1 MVNFILLNPD
11 GDCQD
16 AKLVL
21 KGKDSQKSIDK
32 IIKLKEDNP
41 IQNATPKKVLVIDK
55 SIINNGEVGS
65 KLLEIAR
72 WKLNNDFK
80 LVGFGFEERKTKKKN
95 DTFQALLNNHELPPC
110 KNGGM
115 KYYGDII
122 IFKINDKEQ
131 PLDYSSDEY
140 SQDYQDLFF
149 KDELSESEGEDDF
162 DESGDEAFDGDIG
175 DEDILEDEDNEENE
189 ELFKGDELDE
199 EEDGVDY
206 GEDEDE
212 ELGEEDEVDG
222 DGDGEEDG
230 EGGVAFTKPFS
241 KAKKSGSKKQQQ
253 EPISTGAE
261 LEVHTM
267 DDEDDLDVDDDT
279 VKELVEQRK
288 QIIEIF
294 EVILNDSTLSQRVE
308 ESIFKSV
315 YELAIERRVLKK
327 WDNPIF
333 KKMYINKAR
342 SIYSNLKKDSYVKNV
357 KLAQKMRTKK
367 FDIDNIA
374 SMSYQELFPEHW
386 KQLLDEKFKR
396 EKVMYEEKEE
406 AMTDQF
412 KCGRCK
418 SRKCTYYELQ
428 TRSAD
433 EGMTTFITC
442 INCGNRW
449 KQ

>member
-16 AKLVL
+16 ANLPL
-21 KGKDSQKSIDK
+21 KGKDTQKEIDK
-32 IIKLKEDNP
+32 IIKLKMNNP
-41 IQNATPKKVLVIDK
+41 VATASPKKV
-55 SIINNGEVGS
+55 SIIEHCIKNPGEQGC
-65 KLLEIAR
+65 KLMEIAR
-72 WKLNNDFK
+72 WKLNDEYK
-80 LVGFGFEERKTKKKN
+80 LVGYGFEERKAKDKKK
-95 DTFQALLNNHELPPC
+95 DTSLINNHELPPC
-110 KNGGM
+110 KNATNN
-115 KYYGDII
+115 YYGDII
-122 IFKINDKEQ
+122 IFKINEKEQ
-131 PLDYSSDEY
+131 VLDYTADEY
-140 SQDYQDLFF
+140 SQDYHELFF
-149 KDELSESEGEDDF
+149 KDELSDSEDEFEPGEDV
-162 DESGDEAFDGDIG
+162 
-175 DEDILEDEDNEENE
+175 LEDDDEIKTGDVEEDDIDAIDYDDDDD
-189 ELFKGDELDE
+189 LP
-199 EEDGVDY
+199 EEDGD
-206 GEDEDE
+206 DEDDDD
-212 ELGEEDEVDG
+212 LPEEDGNDDDDDDEDLPEGDG
-222 DGDGEEDG
+222 DGDY
-230 EGGVAFTKPFS
+230 S
-241 KAKKSGSKKQQQ
+241 KSVPKTNSNKS
-253 EPISTGAE
+253 ELDPIIIGAE
-261 LEVHTM
+261 LDIHLM
-267 DDEDDLDVDDDT
+267 DIDDLDIDDDNVT
-279 VKELVEQRK
+279 ELVEPRK

-294 EVILNDSTLSQRVE
+294 ESILNDSHLSQRVE

-315 YELAIERRVLKK
+315 YDQAIERRVLKK

-342 SIYSNLKKDSYVKNV
+342 SLYTNLKEGSYVNNEQLV
-357 KLAQKMRTKK
+357 QKIRGKK

-386 KQLLDEKFKR
+386 KHLLDDKYKR
-396 EKVMYEEKEE
+396 EKVMYEENEV